1 MRDPRGRC
9 VLCEID
15 EVGGGGSAVKEREG
29 VCVCVVREACDF
41 GKWFTKNLGINCFPK
56 FCTAFSGQHKSFAVD

>member
-1 MRDPRGRC
+1 VRDPRGRY

-15 EVGGGGSAVKEREG
+15 EGGGGVCCERERG
-29 VCVCVVREACDF
+29 CVCAVREVCDF